1 VQLVTLV
8 LALAALVIAVL
19 AYIRTGA
26 IQDLSNQA
34 SSLGSATGAI
44 RAKTADALDRLGTA
58 VRGSRQTPPSSVP
71 KKSKP
76 VQKRKTG

>member
-1 VQLVTLV
+1 MQLVTLV

-34 SSLGSATGAI
+34 SSLGSGTDAI